1 MNLLINFTCLA
12 LKIQTNPHL
21 LLSIPP
27 FVFLLTSQRSNKFY
41 SNFDQ
46 QAVLLMF
53 IQYARIN
60 DSSPSFPFDY
70 PKMSMPYD
78 NFCGY
83 LITKTKVIS
92 MNPKIQLYF
101 CKKFL
106 LCAWNATIDM
116 HVPCWRSKYWKLCVF
131 LYYFNSIT

>member
-101 CKKFL
+101 ARNFCSVLEMRQLICMFHAGEANTENYV
-106 LCAWNATIDM
+106 C
-116 HVPCWRSKYWKLCVF
+116 SY
-131 LYYFNSIT
+131 ITLTL